1 MPFGQGGQSGQSG
14 LGGEGGIEL
23 KGQLKNITLYLE
35 GPKLDKINSIRV
47 FFYSREQKVSG
58 ERKEKTGNIVCRGD
72 KT

>member
-47 FFYSREQKVSG
+47 FFLQQRAKGFRRKKRENWKH
-58 ERKEKTGNIVCRGD
+58 CL
-72 KT
+72 